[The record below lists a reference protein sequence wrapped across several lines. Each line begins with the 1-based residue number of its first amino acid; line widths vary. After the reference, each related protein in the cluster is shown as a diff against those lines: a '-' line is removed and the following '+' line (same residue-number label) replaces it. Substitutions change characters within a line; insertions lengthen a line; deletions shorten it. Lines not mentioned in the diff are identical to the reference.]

1 MKKYATITTHAAL
14 NYGAVLQAYALSRYL
29 NDTGRPCQ
37 VLNYVPD
44 HVRKA
49 YSLISMPH
57 TPTEA
62 IRVAY
67 GLLHYSARRTR
78 MEKFR
83 AFRQEFLPLSG
94 GELRTHP
101 ELIQAV
107 ADYDTVVCGSD
118 QIWNP
123 VLHGFDEGYFLSFPE
138 VTCRRVSYAASF
150 GQDQVAQEIRP
161 EMKRRL
167 EGFAAVAFREH
178 SAQRLMGE
186 LTGTEAPLVL
196 DPVFLLE
203 PEHWR
208 GMAQPVSV
216 QAPYLLLYMLSDP
229 KELPYALK
237 DYAGARGMEHLS
249 IGFLPRDLKYRLNRD
264 YALGPREFL
273 GAVAGA
279 ELIVSNSFHCTAF
292 AIIFEKNF
300 YVRVNQGKA
309 TRNDRMITLLRELGL
324 EDRLLYGDTLPPD
337 FGKPIDYQTVRQRLS
352 ERITA
357 SKEYL
362 DCVL

>member
-29 NDTGRPCQ
+29 NDTGRTCQ

-44 HVRKA
+44 HVRRD
-49 YSLISMPH
+49 YSLIGVPH

-62 IRVAY
+62 IRFAY
-67 GLLHYSARRTR
+67 RLMHYSARKTR
-78 MEKFR
+78 MKKFQ

-94 GELRTHP
+94 EELRTHQG
-101 ELIQAV
+101 LIQAV
-107 ADYDTVVCGSD
+107 SDYDTVVCGSD

-150 GQDQVAQEIRP
+150 GQDHVAEDVKP

-167 EGFAAVAFREH
+167 ELFEAVAFREH
-178 SAQRLMGE
+178 SAQRLMQE
-186 LTGTEAPLVL
+186 LTGVSAPLVL
-196 DPVFLLE
+196 DPVFLLDAA
-203 PEHWR
+203 HWR
-208 GMAQPVSV
+208 AMTRPVS
-216 QAPYLLLYMLSDP
+216 AKSPYLLLYMLSDP
-229 KELPYALK
+229 KALPYALK
-237 DYAGARGMEHLS
+237 DYAGANGMDHLS
-249 IGFLPRDLKYRLNRD
+249 IGFLPRDMKYRLNRD
-264 YALGPREFL
+264 YSLGPQEFL

-309 TRNDRMITLLRELGL
+309 TRNDRMITLLTELGL
-324 EDRLLYGDTLPPD
+324 EDRLLYGDILPPD
-337 FGKPIDYQTVRQRLS
+337 FGKPIDYQTVRQRLQ
-352 ERITA
+352 ERIAA

-362 DCVL
+362 ERVL